1 MYKRDQVLGR
11 KEILDVFETK
21 NSRKDQITKQKRRE
35 KELDN
40 NSNSTFRYVSSD
52 LMSRIIK
59 SFRGEKRRQKENR

>member
-21 NSRKDQITKQKRRE
+21 NSRKDQTTKQKRRE

-59 SFRGEKRRQKENR
+59 SFRGEKKRQKENR

>member
-59 SFRGEKRRQKENR
+59 SFRGKKKRQKENR

>member
-59 SFRGEKRRQKENR
+59 IFRGEKKRQKENR

>member
-52 LMSRIIK
+52 LMSRMIK
-59 SFRGEKRRQKENR
+59 SFRGEKKRQKENR

>member
-59 SFRGEKRRQKENR
+59 SFRGEKKRQKESR

>member
-59 SFRGEKRRQKENR
+59 SFRGEKKRQKENR